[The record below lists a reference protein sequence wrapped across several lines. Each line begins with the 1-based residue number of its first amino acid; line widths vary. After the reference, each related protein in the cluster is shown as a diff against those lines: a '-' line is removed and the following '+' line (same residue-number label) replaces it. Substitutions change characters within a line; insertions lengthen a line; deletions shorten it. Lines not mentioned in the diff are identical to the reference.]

1 MQANIII
8 NSLVD
13 ASLNLV
19 DTLNLRF
26 YKIFNAPKYK
36 YFNPKTLFV
45 RIFLYTFAVQLRK
58 QSASALNI
66 QSWED

>member
-8 NSLVD
+8 NRLVVVL
-13 ASLNLV
+13 LNLGN
-19 DTLNLRF
+19 TLNLRF
-26 YKIFNAPKYK
+26 YKIFNVAKYK

-45 RIFLYTFAVQLRK
+45 RIFLYTFAVSFRK
-58 QSASALNI
+58 QFASALNI